1 MKANELMIGDFV
13 TRQNYEN
20 KSVICKIIGL
30 SKNSI
35 SVEFDNGS
43 RSMGAS
49 EDSINPIPL
58 TSEIL
63 EKNGFEQNGISNE
76 DMEFE
81 NEDYS
86 DETYV
91 WSQRID
97 GYGEVIVSVYI
108 EYGNECVEIHCPNG
122 AVDNNCRYVHQLQH
136 ALRLCGIEKNIE
148 L

>member
-20 KSVICKIIGL
+20 KDVVCKIIGL

-49 EDSINPIPL
+49 EDSISPIPL
-58 TSEIL
+58 TPEIL
-63 EKNGFEQNGISNE
+63 EKNGFNIEITPYTPDWKRCILNPNFFLEDRLKGFYHFNG
-76 DMEFE
+76 
-81 NEDYS
+81 
-86 DETYV
+86 
-91 WSQRID
+91 
-97 GYGEVIVSVYI
+97 
-108 EYGNECVEIHCPNG
+108 
-122 AVDNNCRYVHQLQH
+122 NNLAKIQYVHELQH
-136 ALRLCGIEKNIE
+136 ALKLCGIEKQIE